1 MTEIEARFV
10 GINTRDFCVGLSR
23 GVQSRESVLKYFHK
37 CGFKDQ
43 EISGFLLE
51 MRKIFELF

>member
-1 MTEIEARFV
+1 MAEIEARFV

-23 GVQSRESVLKYFHK
+23 EVGAGKRLNIYFHK
-37 CGFKDQ
+37 CGFKNQ